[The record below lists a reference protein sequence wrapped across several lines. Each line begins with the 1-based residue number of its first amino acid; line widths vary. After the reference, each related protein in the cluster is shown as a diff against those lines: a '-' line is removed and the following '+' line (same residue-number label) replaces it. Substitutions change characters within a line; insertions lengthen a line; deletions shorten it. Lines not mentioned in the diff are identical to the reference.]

1 MKDDDVRGAIASRR
15 AADEEFIV
23 IQEGFVN
30 NAEIITAKA
39 NGADAVILGEEL
51 LAGREGASFEDILR
65 GWIG

>member
-1 MKDDDVRGAIASRR
+1 MKRAIASRR
-15 AADEEFIV
+15 AVDEDFIV

-30 NAEIITAKA
+30 NAEILTAKA

-51 LAGREGASFEDILR
+51 LAAGERASFEDTLR